1 MRLIFVRHGEPD
13 YKNDTLTERGKIQ
26 AELTA
31 QYLKDKNIKTVYS
44 SPMGR
49 AYHTAEYTARAAG
62 AELKPL
68 DFMHEIDWGDIRP
81 CSEEDKLEFDGHPW
95 ALGFKLLTENPG
107 YVGSNEWDKHHFFR
121 KNKCLEYYNRVSGC
135 FDDFLSEYGYIRK
148 DGLYF
153 CRDGCEDTIALFA
166 HGGSGAIMLSHVLN
180 LPFPF
185 VLTTMPFGLCSISV
199 MEFWPEKEKMTVPI
213 LELFN
218 YMGHLK
224 GQVTA
229 GIPFEK

>member
-1 MRLIFVRHGEPD
+1 MRLILVRHGEPD
-13 YKNDTLTERGKIQ
+13 YKNDRLTEKGIIQ

-31 QYLKDKNIKTVYS
+31 QYLKRENIKTVYS

-62 AELKPL
+62 VDLEVL
-68 DFMHEIDWGDIRP
+68 DFMHEIDWGDISP
-81 CSEEDKLEFDGHPW
+81 CSKEDKLDHDGHPW
-95 ALGFKLLTENPG
+95 ALGFKLLTEEPG
-107 YVGSNEWDKHHFFR
+107 YVGSNDWEDHHFF
-121 KNKCLEYYNRVSGC
+121 KDNKCMEYYYRISDLFDAFISGH
-135 FDDFLSEYGYIRK
+135 GYTRK

-153 CRDGCEDTIALFA
+153 CTDECRDTIALFA
-166 HGGSGAIMLSHVLN
+166 HGGSGAIMLSHLLN

-199 MEFWPEKEKMTVPI
+199 IELWPEKDKLAVPI

-218 YMGHLK
+218 YRGHLNDRTD
-224 GQVTA
+224 GGLT
-229 GIPFEK
+229 FEK